1 MSTYDKTKKDIEEI
15 MNIMDGINLD
25 DIKTNGFS
33 IRCGNK
39 VLHLKMVSE
48 KSLEDVEN
56 ELRNEFA
63 KKLTDK
69 INIIKTNIG
78 NKINEMTE
86 FVHRIKVEYVKKEK
100 DLNDKLNNT
109 SMMPDIS
116 YHKHAVRGISVVKSD
131 EMDGLVWLIRGI
143 YWPKYVDGVKIEPKF
158 SKKMISPII
167 ITIWTKRD
175 KITTVSTHEPIG
187 LNYFDHYHQS
197 KPDCW
202 GSWSY
207 DRKWKTVD
215 DIIKIAEKAQAVL
228 ENINTL
234 SVVSHNPRSLPRL
247 ATVNRYLIKDN
258 KIDDIKNISNNL
270 KRVGIRD
277 DNLTSDNVWSI

>member
-1 MSTYDKTKKDIEEI
+1 MSTYDKAKKDIEEI

-69 INIIKTNIG
+69 INIIKTNIS

-207 DRKWKTVD
+207 DRKWKTAD